1 MPAAYLNASNISYER
16 HYESVFGALTLTLQ
30 AQDMLVLSGANG
42 SGKTTLL
49 KILAG
54 ILRPTSGHI
63 KLSACHYVGH
73 QHAQQPQL
81 TVLENLLYYLRLQGA
96 SLNRCA
102 AEAICLQA
110 LADFKVAELATRMA
124 GNLSAGQLKRSAL
137 ARLLLCARPIW
148 LLDEPF
154 VNLDKHSINLMLKL
168 MRRHC
173 AQGGIAIIASHEL
186 GLADL
191 PDSRHLRLPL
201 RNQPSD

>member
-16 HYESVFGALTLTLQ
+16 HYQSVFGALTVTLQ
-30 AQDMLVLSGANG
+30 ALDMLVLSGANG

-54 ILRPTSGHI
+54 ILRPTSGYI

-96 SLNRCA
+96 SLDRRA
-102 AEAICLQA
+102 AEAMCLQA

-168 MRRHC
+168 MRKHC
-173 AQGGIAIIASHEL
+173 AQGGITIIASHEL

>member
-16 HYESVFGALTLTLQ
+16 HYQSVFGALTLTLQ

-54 ILRPTSGHI
+54 ILRPTSGYI

-96 SLNRCA
+96 SLDRRA
-102 AEAICLQA
+102 AEAMCLQA

-168 MRRHC
+168 MRKHC
-173 AQGGIAIIASHEL
+173 AQGGITIIASHEL